1 MAKKDYLGLINDVKG
16 NLYRSIKNRQRD
28 RVKDCCEEYK
38 FIKRAQTTSFNN
50 KMNALRI
57 THLVLDEKYNQFDL
71 LMHDITVPVKYSAPV
86 IIGIVGYPRAGKS
99 EGAQLLWF
107 IIKQANK
114 IYKNRDVELFLSWTQ
129 PEFLLKLNPK
139 ILKKGDVLWNDE
151 RPRTMGKGASKETW
165 KTDNVMHSI
174 AKRENGFIFV
184 TPKIKNIKIDICDL
198 YLETAGQNRKTKTNR
213 FMILDDERRYF
224 GHVYLKLHEEHEFR
238 EWYEKEK
245 DKFIQDISENPQVSA
260 TPDDIELV
268 DLEGD
273 DIYNDLESIDFI
285 KAYLKQNNNEITIA
299 DYALVTNKTE
309 KVAKRILVNFVN
321 NKKLKFKKVGSSH
334 TLVFFYK
341 KLTY

>member
-1 MAKKDYLGLINDVKG
+1 MVKKDYLGLIDDVKG
-16 NLYRSIKNRQRD
+16 NLYRGIKNRQREK
-28 RVKDCCEEYK
+28 VKNCCKEYK

-50 KMNALRI
+50 KMNALGI
-57 THLVLDEKYNQFDL
+57 THLVLDEEYNQLDL
-71 LMHDITVPVKYSAPV
+71 LRHDITVPIKYSAPV

-114 IYKNRDVELFLSWTQ
+114 RYKNRDVELFLSWTQ

-151 RPRTMGKGASKETW
+151 RPRTMGIGARKETW
-165 KTDNVMHSI
+165 KIDNVMHSI

-184 TPKIKNIKIDICDL
+184 TPKLKNIKIDICDL

-238 EWYEKEK
+238 KWYEKEK
-245 DKFIQDISENPQVSA
+245 DKFIKDISENPQVSA
-260 TPDDIELV
+260 TPDNIELV

-285 KAYLKQNNNEITIA
+285 KAYLKQNNNKITVVR
-299 DYALVTNKTE
+299 YASIIGKSY
-309 KVAKRILVNFVN
+309 KVSLRILKRFVS
-321 NKKLKFKKVGSSH
+321 NKKLKMKKEAKGK
-334 TLVFFYK
+334 LIFYV
-341 KLTY
+341 